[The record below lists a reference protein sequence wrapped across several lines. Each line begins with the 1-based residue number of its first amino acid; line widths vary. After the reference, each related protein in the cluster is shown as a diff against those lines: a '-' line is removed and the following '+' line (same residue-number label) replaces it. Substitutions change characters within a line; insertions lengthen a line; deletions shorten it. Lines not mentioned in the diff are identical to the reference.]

1 MVVFIDFE
9 DYDVDVFVYFGKFRR
24 VRELFGL
31 GKVRNMDYII
41 NVFFKFD
48 EYVVWCE
55 VFYFV
60 GVVVVFWEV
69 VFNFVLGVF
78 R

>member
-9 DYDVDVFVYFGKFRR
+9 DYDVDVFVYFCKFRW

-31 GKVRNMDYII
+31 GQIRNMDYII
-41 NVFFKFD
+41 DVFFKFN
-48 EYVVWCE
+48 EYVIRGE
-55 VFYFV
+55 IFYFIS
-60 GVVVVFWEV
+60 VVVVFGEI
-69 VFNFVLGVF
+69 VFNFVLWIF